1 MIGPEQDEDLGCN
14 LGFCE
19 GVDCVE
25 TLADVQ
31 RRKYFCVTMPKTNAK
46 TLKLGTASKELAP
59 IYPPPRFC
67 MSGHLCRPGCQT

>member
-14 LGFCE
+14 LGVCE

-46 TLKLGTASKELAP
+46 TPKLGTASKELAL
-59 IYPPPRFC
+59 IPPAFVAC
-67 MSGHLCRPGCQT
+67 LDTCVGLDV

>member
-1 MIGPEQDEDLGCN
+1 MIGPEQDDDFGSN
-14 LGFCE
+14 LGVCA
-19 GVDCVE
+19 E

-31 RRKYFCVTMPKTNAK
+31 KRKYFLRNKSLLAMSKTNAK
-46 TLKLGTASKELAP
+46 TPKLGTASKELAP